1 MLTIFFN
8 SPAKPSK
15 PSRAYLHLTK
25 PEYSTLLTEHV
36 NNVTFSDAKGS
47 SKDPSL
53 LGKPSVHFAPYGRVP
68 SSRARKDLRQGTI
81 DQDQEFIDFLESLTN
96 PITKSAPVDQ
106 GSDASGKVKEKVT
119 VTPLIQFLKDKKA
132 NKGKETA
139 AAPKS
144 TKHSRQDSKDNKPST
159 AHDKKPHK
167 SESSTPLS
175 PDKRST
181 QAIKVEKAARDVVR
195 VISRQTMNNSKN
207 TTPPPTTTAATTS
220 SANTSAP
227 LSEKKRERGSASAA
241 AKILQRDLG
250 LGANHNGREGR
261 RGAPGSRAKPAAAAS
276 SPHTSKQDS
285 SSIQSPKE
293 SESTL
298 RHESANT
305 GPAATSVPPSTT
317 PILTKPSNNQP
328 PRGPA
333 ASRPL
338 TKQTLTSD
346 SKPAQAN
353 VTGTPAKQA
362 SVSPNATQAFLKHAN
377 PSQGITE
384 PLLEEVFAGFGV
396 VKKVEIDKKK
406 GFAYV
411 DFAEPQG
418 LQHAIKASPIKVAQG
433 QVVVL
438 ERRVG
443 PTLPARNARGGGPVG
458 NRGGPPMGPR
468 GGRGGSVRR
477 GGGIGRGANVSNPNV
492 SKGTQAT
499 SPSANQKT
507 PSSTVPALESPA
519 RGNTETGSGSA
530 TLPTPAHAVAVNDGP
545 SDSPVS

>member
-1 MLTIFFN
+1 MLFN
-8 SPAKPSK
+8 SPAKPSR

-36 NNVTFSDAKGS
+36 RNATFSDAKGS

-53 LGKPSVHFAPYGRVP
+53 LGKPSVHFAPHGRVP

-96 PITKSAPVDQ
+96 PIIKSAPVDQ
-106 GSDASGKVKEKVT
+106 GNDASGKSKEKVT

-132 NKGKETA
+132 NKGKEIA

-144 TKHSRQDSKDNKPST
+144 AKHSRQDSKDNKSSVI
-159 AHDKKPHK
+159 HDKKANRT
-167 SESSTPLS
+167 EISTPLS
-175 PDKRST
+175 PDKRSS
-181 QAIKVEKAARDVVR
+181 QAIKVEKAARDVIR
-195 VISRQTMNNSKN
+195 VISRQATNNSKN
-207 TTPPPTTTAATTS
+207 TTPSP
-220 SANTSAP
+220 TSAP
-227 LSEKKRERGSASAA
+227 AVTTPSANNSAPLAEKKRERGSASAA
-241 AKILQRDLG
+241 ARILQRDLG
-250 LGANHNGREGR
+250 IGANHNGRGGR
-261 RGAPGSRAKPAAAAS
+261 RGAPGSGVKPAAVVL

-285 SSIQSPKE
+285 SSTQPPKE

-298 RHESANT
+298 RQESAHT
-305 GPAATSVPPSTT
+305 DPAANPVPPSTT
-317 PILTKPSNNQP
+317 PILTKPPNNQP

-333 ASRPL
+333 ASRPS
-338 TKQTLTSD
+338 TKQNLAPD
-346 SKPAQAN
+346 SKQAPTN
-353 VTGTPAKQA
+353 LTNAPAKHA

-384 PLLEEVFAGFGV
+384 LLLEEAFTGFGV
-396 VKKVEIDKKK
+396 IKKVEIDKKK
-406 GFAYV
+406 GFAYI

-418 LQHAIKASPIKVAQG
+418 LQNAIKASPIKVAQG

-443 PTLPARNARGGGPVG
+443 STLPTRNARGGGPVG

-468 GGRGGSVRR
+468 GGRGGSLRR
-477 GGGIGRGANVSNPNV
+477 GGGVGRGASVSNSNV
-492 SKGTQAT
+492 SKGAQTT
-499 SPSANQKT
+499 SPPTSQKP
-507 PSSTVPALESPA
+507 PSSTVPALEASA
-519 RGNTETGSGSA
+519 MGNAESVAGSA
-530 TLPTPAHAVAVNDGP
+530 IFPPSGHAVAVEDGP